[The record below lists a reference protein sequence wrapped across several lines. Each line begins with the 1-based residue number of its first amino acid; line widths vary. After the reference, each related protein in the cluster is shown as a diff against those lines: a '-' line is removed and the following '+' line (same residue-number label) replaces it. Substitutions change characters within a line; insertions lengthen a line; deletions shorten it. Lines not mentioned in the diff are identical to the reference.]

1 MDKVVVELVELV
13 IFLFEFLLLCLR
25 ECFFEHLDTAQQVL
39 KELFVNIGDLVMAER
54 TLVVTA
60 SEYPC
65 RDTYGCGVGWY
76 ILDHDRVGT
85 DFGILS
91 YGDVPQYFGTGSD
104 NDIVFECR
112 VALAFVGAD
121 TAKCHLL
128 IDKDIISDD
137 CCLSDDHTNP
147 VIDKDT
153 PSELGGGVDV
163 DHRQEHSQCG
173 DKTGKKTQSFVVKP
187 VGDTVEE
194 QSPQSRVVEKE
205 FKGGVECRV
214 ITLDIGK
221 VFLDQF
227 EYVHA

>member
-1 MDKVVVELVELV
+1 
-13 IFLFEFLLLCLR
+13 
-25 ECFFEHLDTAQQVL
+25 
-39 KELFVNIGDLVMAER
+39 MAER

-65 RDTYGCGVGWY
+65 RDTYGSGVGWY
-76 ILDHDRVGT
+76 ILDHDGVGT
-85 DFGILS
+85 DFGVFTDS
-91 YGDVPQYFGTGSD
+91 DVSKNLGAGSD

-112 VALAFVGAD
+112 VALAFVGTD
-121 TAKCHLL
+121 TAKSHLL
-128 IDKDIISDD
+128 IDENIISDD
-137 CCLSDDHTNP
+137 RCLSDDHTDP
-147 VIDKDT
+147 VVYEDT

-163 DHRQEHSQCG
+163 DHRQKHSQCG
-173 DKTGKKTQSFVVKP
+173 DKTGKETQSFVVKP